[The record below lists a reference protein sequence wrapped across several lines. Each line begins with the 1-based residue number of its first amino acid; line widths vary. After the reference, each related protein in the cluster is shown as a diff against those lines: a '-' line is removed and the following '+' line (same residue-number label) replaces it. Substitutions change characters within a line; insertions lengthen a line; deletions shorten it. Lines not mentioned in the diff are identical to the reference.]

1 MKLGLMTLGDLME
14 DPVTG
19 TTMLPA
25 DRYRMLID
33 AAVIADDAGFH
44 SVNVGEHHGLGYEIS
59 SPPVLLA
66 AIAERTV
73 QLRLSTAVALLAN
86 LDTLRLAEDY
96 ATVDV
101 ISGGRVEIVVGRGN
115 FFASTYTLFGQT
127 LEESRDRFD
136 EALDLLVQLWPG
148 NGVHWQ
154 GRFRPPIN
162 GEPLMPR
169 PLQQGVPPVWVGGG
183 SSPDTATVAGRLGL
197 KLMLPSA
204 FGAPEKFRQAVDIY
218 LESFA
223 ESGHDHEPEVGAC
236 WHVNVGT
243 NSQDAKARWERRYR
257 SYHAW
262 TQALLKRVN
271 PALPDYLLKPFDYE
285 WLCANGPAIVGSP
298 AEVTDRIAAL
308 GDMLGATLHLCYMD
322 MGGTPAGEYL
332 EQVAL
337 LGDAVVPAL
346 AAESPVVLADA

>member
-1 MKLGLMTLGDLME
+1 MKLGLMTLGDLMK

-25 DRYRMLID
+25 ERYRMLID
-33 AAVIADDAGFH
+33 AAVIADQAGFH

-66 AIAERTV
+66 AMAERTV

-148 NGVHWQ
+148 NGLHWQ

-169 PLQQGVPPVWVGGG
+169 PPQEGAAPASVGGG
-183 SSPDTATVAGRLGL
+183 RTTATPR
-197 KLMLPSA
+197 P
-204 FGAPEKFRQAVDIY
+204 
-218 LESFA
+218 
-223 ESGHDHEPEVGAC
+223 
-236 WHVNVGT
+236 
-243 NSQDAKARWERRYR
+243 
-257 SYHAW
+257 
-262 TQALLKRVN
+262 
-271 PALPDYLLKPFDYE
+271 
-285 WLCANGPAIVGSP
+285 
-298 AEVTDRIAAL
+298 
-308 GDMLGATLHLCYMD
+308 
-322 MGGTPAGEYL
+322 
-332 EQVAL
+332 
-337 LGDAVVPAL
+337 
-346 AAESPVVLADA
+346 AAEPPLRRLCPPSSFRPG